1 MRTKGGVRVL
11 AKNFAEFSSKYR
23 NWLAGSLVVAIAAI
37 GMQPAQAEGSRNLI
51 SSGTGQRAFLDAR
64 GPGNAQG
71 QTGGIPR
78 RTFIYAYAEVGET
91 INLGSSAHGFG
102 AGTIRIT
109 RPDGSAVPDCP
120 APTGANGL
128 AGRIQTLA
136 QELAGPAPNAGGYTP
151 CVVTADQAGIWRI
164 EFTSP
169 APNDTTDPPPLLV
182 TAPWTQAAN
191 RSWIAA
197 WDVTVR
203 SSIGQEQFGRAF
215 ADYLPLNIG
224 RNISP
229 ALFSTVFFQ
238 TRDGYLYSFN
248 TNGLDPFGFIFFAN
262 NKGFVDA
269 NGARYRSFPLG
280 GGTAPINPVPPVVNN
295 ISDPENVTHKLF
307 FNQPSTLLPPSAP
320 VSPPTGGSIVTWL
333 LPPVE
338 PPPTLTN
345 FSFVGAQGT
354 TGQGGTAPNPPLP
367 PNFSIGN
374 FRFDAPSNFFGSA
387 VLKIDINRDNVYGN
401 ANDRIIFF
409 SVRPG
414 TNLVPWDGL
423 DGNGNPVP
431 ASNTPYSTAFALN
444 SGEVHFPFLDPEN
457 NPIGFIVQRRTPLTV
472 PPDPLFP
479 DDPQRVYYN
488 DSGLTGGTPPNPV
501 NALGGIS
508 SANGAHGFSGGFGDV
523 KGIDTW
529 VLVPSRLVVQ
539 GNAALIA
546 EADLSITK
554 AIDPTPVVPGNT
566 LTYTLV
572 VNNAGIS
579 NVTAATVTDTV
590 PAAVTN
596 VSWTCAVTTGVGSC
610 GSASGTGNAINTT
623 VNLNAGASATYTI
636 TGTVALNATGTLDN
650 VANIAPPPDVTDP
663 NQGNNQAQTSTPI
676 APAGPLLG
684 VAKQVSTPIDNGDG
698 TFNVTYTVTATNL
711 GTVLLENLQ
720 LTDNLATAYQSAV
733 SFSVVGAPN
742 SSTLTGNPGF
752 TGNAP
757 NINLLA
763 GTDQLPVGA
772 SATVTYSVRVNPGTN
787 LGPYNNTVR
796 GNATGGGT
804 PVSDDSTV
812 GVNPDPNNDGL
823 PDERVP
829 TPVNFGQEPNLVLVK
844 RITAATRAGTP
855 LTFSNFV
862 DDPSDTNDTLP
873 GWSQLSPVGVP
884 TLDATNPL
892 NSGDEVEYTIYFLS
906 DGSTPALDV
915 NLCDLISPGS
925 TFVANTNQVRVA
937 NSSPTA
943 GGVFFSPLSPL
954 PAGNSC
960 TEQTNQNGALIF
972 NLGTVSN
979 TAGSNFG
986 FVRFRV
992 RVD

>member
-23 NWLAGSLVVAIAAI
+23 NWLAGSLVLAIAAI
-37 GMQPAQAEGSRNLI
+37 GIQPAHAEGSRDLI
-51 SSGTGQRAFLDAR
+51 SSGTGFRPFLDAR
-64 GPGNAQG
+64 NSLLAAG

-78 RTFIYAYAEVGET
+78 RTSIYAYAEVGET
-91 INLGSSAHGFG
+91 LNLGSSAYGIG
-102 AGTIRIT
+102 AGTISIT
-109 RPDGSAVPDCP
+109 RPDGTAGPACP
-120 APTGANGL
+120 TPTAANGL
-128 AGRIQTLA
+128 AGRIQNLA
-136 QELAGPAPNAGGYTP
+136 QELAGPAPNVGGYTP
-151 CVVTADQAGIWRI
+151 CVVTADQPGIWRI

-169 APNDTTDPPPLLV
+169 DPNNTQDPPPLSV
-182 TAPWTQAAN
+182 TAPWTQAPN

-203 SSIGQEQFGRAF
+203 STTGQAQVGRVF

-224 RNISP
+224 TNTNN

-248 TNGLDPFGFIFFAN
+248 TNGIDPFGFIFFAN
-262 NKGFVDA
+262 NKGFIDPLTGRA
-269 NGARYRSFPLG
+269 GYRSFEVPPG
-280 GGTAPINPVPPVVNN
+280 ANAPIIPRPPAVNDIN
-295 ISDPENVTHKLF
+295 SPQNVTHKLF
-307 FNQPSTLLPPSAP
+307 FNRPSPLLPPTAL
-320 VSPPTGGSIVTWL
+320 VSSPGGGSITTWL

-338 PPPTLTN
+338 PPPSLTN
-345 FSFVGAQGT
+345 FSFVGIQGT
-354 TGQGGTAPNPPLP
+354 VGQGGVTVNPPNP
-367 PNFSIGN
+367 IGN
-374 FRFDAPSNFFGSA
+374 FQFDVPGNFFGSA
-387 VLKIDINRDNVYGN
+387 VIKIDINRDNVYGN
-401 ANDRIIFF
+401 ANDRVIFF
-409 SVRPG
+409 DTNPG
-414 TNLVPWDGL
+414 QNLVPWDGL

-431 ASNTPYSTAFALN
+431 ASTNPYAAAFTLN
-444 SGEVHFPFLDPEN
+444 AGEVHFPFLDPEN
-457 NPIGFIVQRRTPLTV
+457 NPNGFIVQRLNPLTV
-472 PPDPLFP
+472 PPDPRFP
-479 DDPQRVYYN
+479 DDPFRVYFN
-488 DSGLTGGTPPNPV
+488 DSSLS
-501 NALGGIS
+501 GGINASAGVS
-508 SANGAHGFSGGFGDV
+508 SVAGAHSFTGGFGNNR
-523 KGIDTW
+523 GINTW
-529 VLVPSRLVVQ
+529 VNVPSNLTVQ
-539 GNAALIA
+539 ANALLIA

-554 AIDPTPVVPGNT
+554 AIAPTPVVPGNT

-579 NVTAATVTDTV
+579 NVTAATVTDNV

-596 VSWTCAVTTGVGSC
+596 VSWTCAVTTGNGSC
-610 GSASGTGNAINTT
+610 GAASGTGNAINTT
-623 VNLNAGASATYTI
+623 VNLDAGASATYTI
-636 TGTVALNATGTLDN
+636 TGTVSLNATGTLDN
-650 VANIAPPPDVTDP
+650 VANITPPPDVTDP

-733 SFSVVGAPN
+733 SFSVVGAPS
-742 SSTLTGNPGF
+742 SSTLTGNSGF

-812 GVNPDPNNDGL
+812 GVNPDPNNDGI
-823 PDERVP
+823 PDERTP
-829 TPVNFGQEPNLVLVK
+829 TPVNFNQAPNLVLVK

-862 DDPSDTNDTLP
+862 DDPSDPDDTAP
-873 GWSQLSPVGVP
+873 GWSQLSPIGVP
-884 TLDATNPL
+884 ALDGTNPL

-906 DGSTPALDV
+906 NGNAPALDV

-943 GGVFFSPLSPL
+943 GGVFLSPLSPL

-960 TEQTNQNGALIF
+960 TDQTNQNGALIF